1 MGTERA
7 CRLLHS
13 ILFFALN
20 PLFTTNDKPQIFPY
34 YFITES
40 NIKDTRKKGNDHS
53 VGNAELFIS
62 MITSVIAGTKE
73 N

>member
-13 ILFFALN
+13 ILCFALN
-20 PLFTTNDKPQIFPY
+20 PLFPTNDKPQIFPY